1 MICFGGRYMSSGELK
16 NGKKKKSDSKDSSK
30 DLQNSISEMKEGSKT
45 FSKLRQFAKELSK
58 SLEEPI
64 ASMNLLNEMRH
75 VRVGPAFAI
84 GTNAQTE
91 RSPARTLDEYY
102 QLVQRSKDEDRTLE
116 EITGKSNQEMREEL
130 EEAVESNIE
139 SEFNFLG
146 YRFLYELEN
155 FLRDLIQER
164 IVIPNENNIGNYVPK
179 NILEQCNQR
188 KSTEESSA
196 YIYGS
201 YRWIDYSDFNDLKT
215 ILEKGKNHRYFQ
227 DVLNEEQFKCVVSK
241 LHELDP
247 IRKKIAHSR
256 SLTKEEFNR
265 LSMYSE
271 DIDILFRENS
281 QAIAFP

>member
-1 MICFGGRYMSSGELK
+1 MSSEELENGE
-16 NGKKKKSDSKDSSK
+16 KKKSDSKESSK
-30 DLQNSISEMKEGSKT
+30 KLQESISEMEEGSKT
-45 FSKLRQFAKELSK
+45 FSKLRKFAKELSK

-64 ASMNLLNEMRH
+64 ASMNLLSEMRPT
-75 VRVGPAFAI
+75 RVGPAFAI
-84 GTNAQTE
+84 GSNIKTE

-102 QLVQRSKDEDRTLE
+102 QLVQRSKNEGRTLE
-116 EITGKSNQEMREEL
+116 EITGKTNQEMMNEL
-130 EEAVESNIE
+130 EEAAESSIE

-164 IVIPNENNIGNYVPK
+164 IVTPNEKNIGNYVPK

-188 KSTEESSA
+188 RSTEECSSFT
-196 YIYGS
+196 YGS

-215 ILEKGKNHRYFQ
+215 ILEKGKNRKYFQ

-256 SLTKEEFNR
+256 SLTKEEFER

-271 DIDILFRENS
+271 DISIFFRENG
-281 QAIAFP
+281 

>member
-1 MICFGGRYMSSGELK
+1 MSSKETKEEGGEDQETDVSVA
-16 NGKKKKSDSKDSSK
+16 GSSK
-30 DLQNSISEMKEGSKT
+30 KLRKSIEEMDEGSKS
-45 FSKLRQFAKELSK
+45 FSKLREFARELSK

-64 ASMNLLNEMRH
+64 SSMNILTEMRPA
-75 VRVGPAFAI
+75 RVAPAFAI
-84 GTNAQTE
+84 GSRESHGA

-102 QLVQRSKDEDRTLE
+102 QLLNESKEKNQTLE
-116 EITGKSNQEMREEL
+116 EITGKSKEEIRGEL
-130 EEAVESNIE
+130 GEAVESSIE

-164 IVIPNENNIGNYVPK
+164 IIEPNDKNIGNYIPK
-179 NILEQCNQR
+179 KILEECVLR
-188 KSTEESSA
+188 KNTEESNSHTH
-196 YIYGS
+196 GS

-271 DIDILFRENS
+271 DIGRLLGEVS
-281 QAIAFP
+281 

>member
-1 MICFGGRYMSSGELK
+1 MG
-16 NGKKKKSDSKDSSK
+16 SKERKEERGADQETDESVAGSSK
-30 DLQNSISEMKEGSKT
+30 KLRKSIKEMDEGSRS
-45 FSKLRQFAKELSK
+45 FSKLREFARELSK

-64 ASMNLLNEMRH
+64 GSMNILNEMRPA
-75 VRVGPAFAI
+75 RIAPAFVI
-84 GTNAQTE
+84 GNRESQGT

-102 QLVQRSKDEDRTLE
+102 QLLNESKEKDQTLE
-116 EITGKSNQEMREEL
+116 EITGKSREEIRGEL
-130 EEAVESNIE
+130 EEAVESTIE

-155 FLRDLIQER
+155 FLRNLIQER
-164 IVIPNENNIGNYVPK
+164 IIEPNDKNISNYIPNK
-179 NILEQCNQR
+179 ILEECTLR
-188 KSTEESSA
+188 KSTEESNS
-196 YIYGS
+196 YTHGS

-215 ILEKGKNHRYFQ
+215 ILEKGKNRRYFQ

-271 DIDILFRENS
+271 DIGRLLGEVS
-281 QAIAFP
+281 

>member
-1 MICFGGRYMSSGELK
+1 MICIRGRYMSSEELK
-16 NGKKKKSDSKDSSK
+16 NDEKKKSDSKESSK
-30 DLQNSISEMKEGSKT
+30 KLQESINDMNEGSKS
-45 FSKLRQFAKELSK
+45 FSKLRRFAKELSK

-64 ASMNLLNEMRH
+64 ASMNLLNEIRPA
-75 VRVGPAFAI
+75 RIGPAFII
-84 GTNAQTE
+84 GANAQID

-102 QLVQRSKDEDRTLE
+102 QLVQRSKDEDRPLE
-116 EITGKSNQEMREEL
+116 EITGKSNQEMRNEL
-130 EEAVESNIE
+130 EEAVESSIE

-164 IVIPNENNIGNYVPK
+164 VVTPNEKNISNYVPK
-179 NILEQCNQR
+179 NILEQCDLR
-188 KSTEESSA
+188 RTTEESSS
-196 YIYGS
+196 YTYGS

-215 ILEKGKNHRYFQ
+215 ILEKGKNRKYFQ

-271 DIDILFRENS
+271 DIAILFRENS
-281 QAIAFP
+281 